1 MNSNFIIRR
10 FIHDFA
16 KWEKTFIEHSYSS
29 MTSTNEMMTHVT
41 SENLTGDRNSSVLAT
56 ELSVWMDVT
65 MDEMVITLRKL
76 NMDVKHVILFLKENQ
91 DRYFDRSH
99 LVKCENKHVL
109 GSFPIDDG
117 IDGGKGYCPYCE
129 MEVELPRKMH
139 QQVVY
144 NWKISQ

>member
-1 MNSNFIIRR
+1 MSSNFIIRR

-16 KWEKTFIEHSYSS
+16 LWEKSFVEKTYSS
-29 MTSTNEMMTHVT
+29 MTSNNEILSHSTYDT
-41 SENLTGDRNSSVLAT
+41 LTGDKNAGSLAN
-56 ELSVWMDVT
+56 ELSIWMDVT
-65 MDEMVITLRKL
+65 MDEMVITFRKL

-99 LVKCENKHVL
+99 LVQCENQHVI
-109 GSFPIDDG
+109 GSFPLDDG

-129 MEVELPRKMH
+129 TEVELPRKIH
-139 QQVVY
+139 QHVVY